1 MTTSDVT
8 DVNATSPDERHIAE
22 GTYNVGV
29 GKAADAL
36 ELTAETTLTEAH
48 FGS

>member
-1 MTTSDVT
+1 V
-8 DVNATSPDERHIAE
+8 AFIAE
-22 GTYNVGV
+22 GTYNVAV

-36 ELTAETTLTEAH
+36 ELTAETTLTEVH